1 MEQISHQMT
10 DEEKVEAF
18 GHAVDMASAM
28 QSLEELCEALYG
40 DGERAN
46 AALPVIIEVAR
57 STAARA
63 DAIRR
68 LIVG

>member
-1 MEQISHQMT
+1 MEQIQHQMT
-10 DEEKVEAF
+10 DEDKVEAAH
-18 GHAVDMASAM
+18 HATDIASAM
-28 QSLEELCEALYG
+28 DSLAKLCEALYG
-40 DGERAN
+40 DEDRAN
-46 AALPVIIEVAR
+46 AAMPVIIEVAR

>member
-10 DEEKVEAF
+10 DEEKVEAL
-18 GHAVDMASAM
+18 GHATDMASAM

-40 DGERAN
+40 NEDRAN
-46 AALPVIIEVAR
+46 AAMPVIIEVAR

-68 LIVG
+68 LVVG